1 MRTGCTGAKLPR
13 SFRRQVS
20 GFRLCIRAEELLKM
34 ELLNRRRHHDFT
46 ENKIKRERER
56 DECRRDVLRPGLQKI

>member
-1 MRTGCTGAKLPR
+1 MRTGCTRAKLPQ

-34 ELLNRRRHHDFT
+34 ELLNRRRHHDLT
-46 ENKIKRERER
+46 ENKERERER
-56 DECRRDVLRPGLQKI
+56 KGMNAEGMR